1 MLFTRGFS
9 HVRVILPSK
18 DGNVADEFCSVVAQD
33 IAEEIVW
40 CASRPAHVNIA
51 QLCKVTV
58 PKMCIELTSFFFSR
72 HACQP
77 GHAYSCSPKF
87 LKS

>member
-58 PKMCIELTSFFFSR
+58 PKMCIELTSFFSVVMPVNQATPTLAHR
-72 HACQP
+72 
-77 GHAYSCSPKF
+77 SS
-87 LKS
+87 